1 MVNRMA
7 NHIRNEKGQS
17 MLEYIL
23 LLAIVSGFSLTI
35 LRAVSHFGVME
46 KIAEPLTKG
55 YAATYKYGHPK
66 AKGYDEGTPENHPR
80 AVTGGNNTRLFINP
94 QYR

>member
-1 MVNRMA
+1 M
-7 NHIRNEKGQS
+7 I
-17 MLEYIL
+17 EYIL
-23 LLAIVSGFSLTI
+23 LIAIVSAFSLSI
-35 LRAVSHFGVME
+35 LRGIASFGLME
-46 KIAEPLTKG
+46 KLAEPLTKS

-80 AVTGGNNTRLFINP
+80 AVTGGNATRLFINP